1 MIKRPADQEFL
12 CHFLEIAPW
21 FRALSSQDRGRVR
34 AAARV
39 VQVREG
45 GEVIRCGELAEHW
58 FGVIDGLLVQA
69 LTIDTGEFTE
79 LATVGPGIWF
89 GEGTLLKRE
98 RWRYDV
104 VALRRSSIVLIPL
117 EVFAYLRNTSLPFN
131 QFISDLLNARLGM
144 CVGLLVADR
153 LLDPESK
160 VARLLASLCM
170 SEQLAAQGH
179 FIPLRQEE
187 IARLAGL
194 SRQRTNMALH
204 ALKERR
210 YITVE
215 RTGVTILD
223 LIGLRTLEPPRNWLA
238 KRGY

>member
-1 MIKRPADQEFL
+1 MIERSVDQERL
-12 CHFLEIAPW
+12 RQFLEEAPW
-21 FRALSSQDRGRVR
+21 FRALASQDRSRVSV
-34 AAARV
+34 AARI
-39 VQVREG
+39 VQMNEG
-45 GEVIRCGELAEHW
+45 GAVIRCGDLAEHW
-58 FGVIDGLLVQA
+58 FGVISGLLVQA

-98 RWRYDV
+98 RWQYDV
-104 VALRRSSIVLIPL
+104 VALRRSNIVLLPL
-117 EVFAYLRNTSLPFN
+117 DVFVFLRNTSLPFN
-131 QFISDLLNARLGM
+131 HFISDLLNARLGM

-160 VARLLASLCM
+160 VARLIASLCM

-179 FIPLRQEE
+179 FIPLRQGE

-204 ALKERR
+204 RLKERQF
-210 YITVE
+210 ISIE
-215 RTGVTILD
+215 RGGVNILD
-223 LIGLRTLEPPRNWLA
+223 LIGLRTLEPPRDWIA
-238 KRGY
+238 KRNF